1 MMNDRRLNAK
11 ALGIVMTVL
20 LSAGDCMTPRPD
32 LARDGS
38 VYLNILKHS
47 RLRLYAV
54 GVYDDQ
60 GTTAVSGTARTIH
73 RGGPRPCGR
82 VHAEIC
88 DPSGQVIA
96 GSTGKLRLQTLSPR
110 LGYRSRFE
118 IRFAGRPPPGS
129 MIRVWYGSQDTGPG
143 SR

>member
-1 MMNDRRLNAK
+1 MNAT
-11 ALGIVMTVL
+11 ASVL
-20 LSAGDCMTPRPD
+20 VVAVLFSMGGCVEPRMD

-38 VYLNILKHS
+38 VHLSIMKHS

-54 GVYDDQ
+54 GVYDEQ
-60 GTTAVSGTARTIH
+60 GDINVAGTARTIH

-82 VHAEIC
+82 VHAEIR
-88 DPSGQVIA
+88 DPSGRVIA
-96 GSTGKLRLQTLSPR
+96 GSTAKLRLQTLSPR

-129 MIRVWYGSQDTGPG
+129 TIRIWYGS
-143 SR
+143 